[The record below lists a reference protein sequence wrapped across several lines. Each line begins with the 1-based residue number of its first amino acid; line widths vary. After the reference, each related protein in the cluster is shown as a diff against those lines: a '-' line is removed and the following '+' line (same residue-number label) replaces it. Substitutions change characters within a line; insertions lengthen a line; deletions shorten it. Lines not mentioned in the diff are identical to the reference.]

1 MTRWLAILIALGVLA
16 TPAQAEQV
24 AFDADEIA
32 QTLRHGPWPP
42 PAAPDPSNRVSG
54 QPAAAA
60 LGRALFFDRRLSPDG
75 AFSCASCHEPA
86 HGWAEAKPVSQG
98 RVALHRNAPS
108 VLDVRARRWFGWDG
122 GQDSLWAMSLR
133 PILEPKELAARP
145 EDLSALLRRDA
156 GLAACY
162 AKAFGREAQSQS
174 SDALLV
180 DLAKALAAYQETLV
194 SPRSPFDD
202 FRDALSRDAMSRDA
216 LSRDAVAGGGRDA
229 AYPLAAQRG
238 LKLFIGR
245 GNCALCHLGPAFS
258 NGEFHDAGVP
268 FFTPDGADAGR
279 HAGIK
284 HLRESPYT
292 LLGRWN
298 DDPIR
303 ANGQQTRLLEPQHR
317 NFGEFRT
324 PSLRNVALSAP
335 YMHNGSKATLR
346 DVVKHYS
353 EIDPERLHAD
363 GEAIL
368 KPLNLSEG
376 EIDDLVAFLTS
387 LTSSAPIPT
396 AGPETCR

>member
-1 MTRWLAILIALGVLA
+1 MRLWLAILIALGGLA
-16 TPAQAEQV
+16 AAVETRAVE
-24 AFDADEIA
+24 FDADEIA
-32 QTLRHGPWPP
+32 QILRHGPWPP
-42 PAAPDPSNRVSG
+42 PFTPDPSNRVSG

-75 AFSCASCHEPA
+75 ALSCASCHGPA

-98 RVALHRNAPS
+98 RVALHRNASS
-108 VLDVRARRWFGWDG
+108 VLDVRTRRWFGWDG

-202 FRDALSRDAMSRDA
+202 FRDALAEGRRDS
-216 LSRDAVAGGGRDA
+216 
-229 AYPLAAQRG
+229 AYPIKAQRG

-303 ANGQQTRLLEPQHR
+303 ADGQQTRLLEPQHR

-368 KPLNLSEG
+368 KPLNLDEG

-387 LTSSAPIPT
+387 LTSAAPIPT